1 MTEATGP
8 PGAPAGTVVA
18 AYDLRGLL
26 RYTSFRRLWI
36 SLGFSSLGDWLGF
49 LATTALAASYGGHNY
64 LLANF
69 AVGAVL
75 ILRMLP
81 ALVLGPIAGAWV
93 DRFDRRRTMVVSDVI
108 RFGMYASIPLVG
120 TWWWLFVATLVT
132 ECASIFWNPAK
143 EATVPNLLP
152 RERLEAANQLSL
164 LTTYGS
170 APIAAVI
177 FSLLAET
184 SSLLGRAWTD
194 FFVSNPVDMALY
206 VNAVTFLFA
215 AYTVF
220 RLRDIPPPVR
230 GQSTQP
236 RVVKQIT
243 EGWSYVG
250 RTRLVRGLVIG
261 MLGAFAAGGAVIGVA
276 RVFVGSM
283 RAGDAAYGVLFGT
296 VFVGMAIGMFA
307 GPRLLRGFS
316 RKRLFGICLVG
327 AGVMLLGVSIVH
339 ELVLAVILTA
349 FVGAF
354 AGMAWVIGYTLVGLE
369 VDDHLR
375 GRTFAFLQTMV
386 RVVLIAVLAAAPLI
400 AGGIGPH
407 RFAVSD
413 FIVRFDGSN
422 AVILLAAVLSLV
434 MGVVSFRQMDDRR
447 GVPVWRDLYG
457 AVRGRPVTPEPEQ
470 GRGVFVAFEGGDG
483 AGKSTQVRLLGEW
496 LRDQGYE
503 VVSTREPGNTA
514 IGGKLRAVLLDP
526 ASDGLDPRAEAMLY
540 AADRAQHVA
549 EVVRPALDR
558 GAIVV
563 TDRYVD
569 SSRAY
574 QGAGRELAE
583 EDIHRLSVWA
593 TGALVPDLTVVLDVP
608 PAVAAYRRTDAPDRL
623 EQESLEFHER
633 VRRAFLDLAA
643 REPERYLVLD
653 ATEPPD
659 AVAAEV
665 RARLEPRLPS
675 TAKPASAPSRKSLH
689 N

>member
-1 MTEATGP
+1 MTETTGP
-8 PGAPAGTVVA
+8 PEPPEPPDAAVVA

-26 RYTSFRRLWI
+26 RVTSFRRLWI

-93 DRFDRRRTMVVSDVI
+93 DRFDRRRTMVVTDLI

-132 ECASIFWNPAK
+132 ECAAIFWNPAK

-170 APIAAVI
+170 APVAAVI
-177 FSLLAET
+177 FTLLAET

-194 FFVSNPVDMALY
+194 FFVTNPVDMALY
-206 VNAVTFLFA
+206 VNAATFLFA

-220 RLRDIPPPVR
+220 RLRDIPPPVH
-230 GQSTQP
+230 GQSAQP
-236 RVVKQIT
+236 SVIRQIT

-250 RTRLVRGLVIG
+250 RTRLVRGLVVG
-261 MLGAFAAGGAVIGVA
+261 MLGAFAAGGAVIGVG

-283 RAGDAAYGVLFGT
+283 QAGDAAYGVLFGT
-296 VFVGMAIGMFA
+296 VFVGLALGMFA

-316 RKRLFGICLVG
+316 RKRLFGICLAL
-327 AGVMLLGVSIVH
+327 AGVMLVGVSIVS
-339 ELVLAVILTA
+339 ELVFAVVLTA

-354 AGMAWVIGYTLVGLE
+354 SGMAWVIGYTLVGLE
-369 VDDHLR
+369 VEDHLR

-422 AVILLAAVLSLV
+422 AVILLAAVLCLV

-447 GVPVWRDLYG
+447 GVSVWRDVLG
-457 AVRGRPVTPEPEQ
+457 AVRGHLVVPEPE
-470 GRGVFVAFEGGDG
+470 RKHGVFVAFEGGDG

-496 LRDQGYE
+496 LHARGFE

-514 IGGKLRAVLLDP
+514 IGGKLRAVLLDT
-526 ASDGLDPRAEAMLY
+526 ANGGLDPRAEAMLY

-549 EVVRPALDR
+549 EIVRPALDR
-558 GAIVV
+558 GAVVV

-583 EDIHRLSVWA
+583 EDIGRLSAWA

-608 PAVAAYRRTDAPDRL
+608 PAVAAARRTDAPDRMEL
-623 EQESLEFHER
+623 ESLEFHER
-633 VRRAFLDLAA
+633 VRRAFLDLAG
-643 REPERYLVLD
+643 REPARYLVLD

-659 AVAAEV
+659 ALATKV
-665 RARLEPRLPS
+665 RTRLEPLLAGVAEP
-675 TAKPASAPSRKSLH
+675 TPAPWPTT
-689 N
+689 